1 MLWKTIQKYLDKKR
15 WSLSRL
21 SRETGIPY
29 GTLAN
34 YKFRKGQKYDPSF
47 SNACKIADALG
58 VSLDE
63 LREEKNNADLN

>member
-1 MLWKTIQKYLDKKR
+1 MLWETIQKYLDKKR

-58 VSLDE
+58 VSLDD
-63 LREEKNNADLN
+63 LREEKDDKE

>member
-1 MLWKTIQKYLDKKR
+1 MLWETIQKYLDKKR

-58 VSLDE
+58 VSLDD
-63 LREEKNNADLN
+63 LREEKDDKQ

>member
-1 MLWKTIQKYLDKKR
+1 MLWITIQKYLDKKR

-21 SRETGIPY
+21 ARETGIPY

-58 VSLDE
+58 VSLDD
-63 LREEKNNADLN
+63 LREEKDDKE